1 MIRTIDI
8 SFATEEVVSG
18 SNMCG
23 LTFNYGNCIKL
34 DETNKTYSLE
44 ALDEGVEYNTT
55 YLLDNIVYAFCGIQK
70 LGEYITAAPG
80 NSQERQKGYT
90 EKVLPYATGV
100 KFPDRYFTYTE
111 EEQAVIDQYKTEFDS
126 YINEMKSKFIMG
138 VEDISDDAAWDNYIT
153 TLNTLGLEQLRGA
166 YQAAY
171 ERFNAE

>member
-1 MIRTIDI
+1 M
-8 SFATEEVVSG
+8 
-18 SNMCG
+18 
-23 LTFNYGNCIKL
+23 
-34 DETNKTYSLE
+34 
-44 ALDEGVEYNTT
+44 
-55 YLLDNIVYAFCGIQK
+55 
-70 LGEYITAAPG
+70 
-80 NSQERQKGYT
+80 
-90 EKVLPYATGV
+90 LPYATGV

-153 TLNTLGLEQLRGA
+153 TLNTLGLEQLRGV